1 MKRFLILFLTL
12 YLNDMYAQERI
23 ILLNEGM
30 WQADNGR
37 VTYFEDGQ
45 VVSNQ
50 WFRDVNGYKLGDT
63 PNDIIQVNENL
74 IAIAINWSN
83 IVQFIT
89 PEGRAVAATEDIPNN
104 RKLCSDGKF
113 VYVTSYG
120 HECETINGTVYF
132 DKGFVA
138 KIDISSF
145 KVVATCEV
153 GYEPEG
159 IALYKGHLFIAN
171 TGGYAEQEGH
181 EYETT
186 VSIVNAATMQLERNV
201 NTYVPNLYGKISQSG
216 RYLCINSPG
225 DYYEVPPC
233 GLIFDCEKALSSND
247 CFVKFNYPATY
258 NTTTLDGKFLAVG
271 SNFSYITGEY
281 EFSYLTIEPW
291 IFIRTRGQSGLGQT
305 LPGSMGTDF
314 ADMGQPYGIYVNPYT
329 GYIYGTDAGS
339 FESAGDL
346 YQWSPAGQLL
356 SKHKVYINPGHF
368 LALAPDGHKEGVKNI
383 EGIYYIL
390 NKEKKIAEVTYS
402 PNSDIYEGDIV
413 IPSFITY
420 NGETYGVIKIG
431 NSAFRGCSGLTS
443 VTIPESVTDIG
454 DFAFYNCSSLTTIT
468 IPNSVKSIG
477 DEAFQYCS
485 GLTSLAIGSG
495 LTSIGNRAFYECSNI
510 SSLKLDCKI
519 IDDWFSSCRSLRTL
533 MIGDNVRTI
542 GDSAFCNCT
551 SLSSVTIGSNV
562 TSIHYEAFKGCY
574 FARETFVNN
583 SALQGNWPWGAT
595 FCDEETEDG
604 LLINNYCVVKCRPWA
619 ISVNIPEGV
628 KEIGNNAFEGCYDLS
643 TIIFPESLTSIANY
657 AFSGTPWYDN
667 QPDGLV
673 YAGKIVYKYK
683 GNMPAGTHISIKE
696 GTIGIASYAFR
707 DCSGLTSITIPNSL
721 TSIGNSAFQ
730 ECIGLTSVHITDIA
744 AWCKISFEN
753 IESQPLYYAHHLFV
767 NGQEITDLTIPQNVT
782 SISNSTFE
790 GCNSL
795 TSVTIPES
803 VTSIGYYAFWD
814 CSNLTAVTIPE
825 SVTYIAPYAFAG
837 TPWYENLVENQ
848 LDGLIYLGRIAY
860 AYKGEIPEG
869 TEIVIKE
876 GTVMIND
883 GLFYER
889 SGMSSVTIPNS
900 VTSIGE
906 GAFYGCTGLTSI
918 TIPESVTTIG
928 YIAFCGCTGMN
939 SITIP
944 SSVNSFGYEAFR
956 GCSNLASLNIC
967 CENVGPFAFEGCGSL
982 QTLTFGE
989 HVKSI
994 DDGAFRNCIG
1004 LKDICCYAVETLKV
1018 SEYAFYGVKVDSVLL
1033 GVPENAIEQ
1042 YKAHPIWGQF
1052 LIDNVTG
1059 VNLIPDL
1066 YNDSEKEKGKNN
1078 YYDLNGRQQNTP
1090 QKGMNVIRYSD
1101 GTSKKLLVK

>member
-1 MKRFLILFLTL
+1 
-12 YLNDMYAQERI
+12 
-23 ILLNEGM
+23 
-30 WQADNGR
+30 
-37 VTYFEDGQ
+37 
-45 VVSNQ
+45 
-50 WFRDVNGYKLGDT
+50 
-63 PNDIIQVNENL
+63 
-74 IAIAINWSN
+74 
-83 IVQFIT
+83 
-89 PEGRAVAATEDIPNN
+89 
-104 RKLCSDGKF
+104 
-113 VYVTSYG
+113 
-120 HECETINGTVYF
+120 
-132 DKGFVA
+132 
-138 KIDISSF
+138 
-145 KVVATCEV
+145 
-153 GYEPEG
+153 
-159 IALYKGHLFIAN
+159 
-171 TGGYAEQEGH
+171 
-181 EYETT
+181 
-186 VSIVNAATMQLERNV
+186 
-201 NTYVPNLYGKISQSG
+201 
-216 RYLCINSPG
+216 
-225 DYYEVPPC
+225 
-233 GLIFDCEKALSSND
+233 
-247 CFVKFNYPATY
+247 
-258 NTTTLDGKFLAVG
+258 
-271 SNFSYITGEY
+271 
-281 EFSYLTIEPW
+281 
-291 IFIRTRGQSGLGQT
+291 
-305 LPGSMGTDF
+305 
-314 ADMGQPYGIYVNPYT
+314 
-329 GYIYGTDAGS
+329 
-339 FESAGDL
+339 
-346 YQWSPAGQLL
+346 
-356 SKHKVYINPGHF
+356 
-368 LALAPDGHKEGVKNI
+368 
-383 EGIYYIL
+383 
-390 NKEKKIAEVTYS
+390 
-402 PNSDIYEGDIV
+402 
-413 IPSFITY
+413 
-420 NGETYGVIKIG
+420 
-431 NSAFRGCSGLTS
+431 
-443 VTIPESVTDIG
+443 
-454 DFAFYNCSSLTTIT
+454 
-468 IPNSVKSIG
+468 
-477 DEAFQYCS
+477 
-485 GLTSLAIGSG
+485 
-495 LTSIGNRAFYECSNI
+495 
-510 SSLKLDCKI
+510 
-519 IDDWFSSCRSLRTL
+519 
-533 MIGDNVRTI
+533 
-542 GDSAFCNCT
+542 
-551 SLSSVTIGSNV
+551 
-562 TSIHYEAFKGCY
+562 
-574 FARETFVNN
+574 
-583 SALQGNWPWGAT
+583 
-595 FCDEETEDG
+595 
-604 LLINNYCVVKCRPWA
+604 
-619 ISVNIPEGV
+619 
-628 KEIGNNAFEGCYDLS
+628 
-643 TIIFPESLTSIANY
+643 
-657 AFSGTPWYDN
+657 
-667 QPDGLV
+667 
-673 YAGKIVYKYK
+673 
-683 GNMPAGTHISIKE
+683 MPAGTHISIKE